1 MYSCTHSFFS
11 YASAGSIAGECHP
24 CSDNLVYYHLMEML
38 GKKKGLKKRFE
49 KVHRGLPCGYFK
61 VSQGLLILTLTS
73 FFETLA
79 LRFCLL
85 NIVLIICEMLAVWA
99 LVTVWFSPVFFSLT
113 YEHTPGG
120 PKGPG
125 GPGKGPGGGPLRSL
139 SQVGEIEP
147 LSE

>member
-1 MYSCTHSFFS
+1 M
-11 YASAGSIAGECHP
+11 
-24 CSDNLVYYHLMEML
+24 
-38 GKKKGLKKRFE
+38 
-49 KVHRGLPCGYFK
+49 GLPCGYFK

-79 LRFCLL
+79 FRFCLL